1 MLILHNIGFI
11 YIKQHMSNEEQKK
24 STKKSELHE
33 VWKKEIEKCLLFHE
47 KYFEEARKYENI
59 YKDQHNAEY
68 SNRYNIFYA
77 NVETLA
83 PLVYS
88 RLPSPNITRRFK
100 DDNEEAK
107 VASEILERAISYFLE
122 TTKADTIFS
131 KARKDF
137 LINGRGLVR
146 VYMEDGEVVATDDGD
161 EVLDNSNKKIFIK
174 RICYKDFIT
183 DYSATSWDE
192 LNWLAFRSYKTKD
205 ELSDLFGADA
215 KDLEPDSA
223 NDTDSKPE
231 SLELWEIWDK
241 VNNQVLWFCQEKII
255 QIDDNPYN
263 LTNFYP
269 IARPTGTDSDPSS
282 LLPIPL
288 YRMYKSQ
295 AEELNLLDERIRSLT
310 EQIKYTGVYNSI
322 GEAEDVQNLLN
333 GADGTFSPLSG
344 NTGINIKDQIYV
356 KDIVPI
362 ANTIT
367 VLTQQ
372 KAQIINNIREI
383 TGLSDIVRGVS
394 IASETATAQR
404 LKGDFAISRIQ
415 PLQKANEIAIKD
427 TIEIIAELVC
437 ENYTIEELAKIT
449 GCGIVDLESVASVAQ
464 DNQNMLLQEAVNNLP
479 ANINGADKVKQIEA
493 LKQQAKIGFDKTMK
507 IAQNELKGFSM
518 ELQQVQKVDE
528 VLKDDILRSFSIDIE
543 TDSTISVDQQQEK
556 TERMEFV
563 ASLTNFASQFT
574 PLLQAGIIQPEAFN
588 QFLGFI
594 ARPFKV
600 GRNLEEYLL
609 AKPDETEQEQPS
621 QEEVLAQAQNEREEK
636 EFQFKVESEKA
647 KINLEQQKI
656 DIEKTKVLQGQRQ
669 FNDKIDFEDANK
681 AADRQFKL
689 LEKTAPTAE
698 DVIKSRTERLNETIK
713 ND

>member
-1 MLILHNIGFI
+1 
-11 YIKQHMSNEEQKK
+11 MSNEKQKK

-47 KYFEEARKYENI
+47 KYFEEACKYENI

-88 RLPSPNITRRFK
+88 RLPNPNITRRFK

-333 GADGTFSPLSG
+333 GADGTFAPLSG

-449 GCGIVDLESVASVAQ
+449 GCGIVDLESVASSAQ

-479 ANINGADKVKQIEA
+479 GNINGADKVKQIEA

-528 VLKDDILRSFSIDIE
+528 ILKDDILRSFSIDIE

-656 DIEKTKVLQGQRQ
+656 DIEKTRVLQGQRQ

-681 AADRQFKL
+681 AADRQSKL
-689 LEKTAPTAE
+689 LEKITPSAQ
-698 DVIKSRTERLNETIK
+698 DIIKSRTERLSETIK